1 MFIGFDYGS
10 ANCSV
15 GVMTED
21 KVEMLPLGDNSHYM
35 MSTLYAMDK
44 ALIAEAVYQNIP
56 VEQKNDYAK
65 KRSAQLSQARQARYE
80 LDLLPSEQAVFIGK
94 AAFDAYMEM
103 PEEGFYVRSPK
114 SFLGATGLQV
124 SQMALFEDIVTLMM
138 QEVKQK
144 AQTQLGRK
152 ITHAVI
158 GRPVNFQAIGGEESN
173 KQAESIL
180 RIAAKRA
187 GFADI
192 AFLFEPLAAGMD
204 FEATLNKEQM
214 VLVVDVGGG
223 TTDCSMVRMNPE
235 RMEQLDRKA
244 DCLGHSGQRVGGN
257 DLDIALAMNGFMP
270 EFGLGSNLVTGRP
283 MPQQVFW
290 NAVAVNDINAQ
301 REFASLATKTL
312 LTELKQDSV
321 APEMLSRLQTV
332 QQQQLSYQV
341 VKTAEST
348 KIALSDQAQ
357 LSVKL
362 PFVDGQL
369 AIDLTQTDFK
379 QAIEFPIARVE
390 ALMQQA
396 VEQAGVLPE
405 VIYVTG
411 GTARSP
417 AIYEKIS
424 QVYPNVEVVVGDH
437 FGSVTAGLARWSQRL
452 FSSHVDK

>member
-15 GVMTED
+15 GIMAED
-21 KVEMLPLGDNSHYM
+21 KVKMLPLADGTDYM

-44 ALIAEAVYQNIP
+44 ALIAEAVYKNMP
-56 VEQKNDYAK
+56 GEQQSDYAK

-80 LDLLPSEQAVFIGK
+80 LDLLPNEPAVFIGK

-103 PEEGFYVRSPK
+103 PDEGFYVRSPK
-114 SFLGATGLQV
+114 SFLGATGLQQ

-138 QEVKQK
+138 QGVKQK
-144 AQTQLGRK
+144 AEIQLGDK

-180 RIAAKRA
+180 SIAAKRA
-187 GFADI
+187 GFVDV

-204 FEATLNKEQM
+204 FEATLTKEQM

-223 TTDCSMVRMNPE
+223 TTDCSMVRMNPD
-235 RMEQLDRKA
+235 RMDQLDRKA

-270 EFGLGSNLVTGRP
+270 EFGLGSNLKTGRP

-312 LTELKQDSV
+312 LAELKHDAV
-321 APEMLSRLQTV
+321 APSMLSRLQTV
-332 QQQQLSYQV
+332 QQQQLSYQI
-341 VKTAEST
+341 VKTAETT
-348 KIALSDQAQ
+348 KIALSDQQQ

-362 PFVDGQL
+362 PFIDAQL
-369 AIDLTQTDFK
+369 SIDLTQADFK

-390 ALMQQA
+390 ALMRQA
-396 VEQAGVLPE
+396 IDEAGEMPE

-417 AIYEKIS
+417 AIYEKIN
-424 QVYPNVEVVVGDH
+424 QVYPSVEVVVGDH

-452 FSSHVDK
+452 FSEQI